1 MSTRNR
7 LTNRVATATPL
18 QRYCRHPHQIPER
31 LMYNTGAA
39 MGEKTSKEQRVTA
52 TEQQESLTSP
62 QIVALRTES
71 PHLCHFK
78 AIATILIKFPID

>member
-1 MSTRNR
+1 
-7 LTNRVATATPL
+7 
-18 QRYCRHPHQIPER
+18 
-31 LMYNTGAA
+31 MYNTGAA

-52 TEQQESLTSP
+52 TEQQESLTPP

-71 PHLCHFK
+71 PHLRHFK